1 MYSFDEEN
9 HIYRIDG
16 LIVPSVTQMLEDNGL
31 VDFSYVSKK
40 HKQALEN
47 ARWKG
52 LCYHKATEYRDEGI
66 LREATVS
73 TSLVPL
79 LEAWEKFL
87 ADYRVEILAVE
98 YQNVSYKHSF
108 GFTIDRIIR
117 IHDGPNKRWLG
128 KIAIL
133 EIKTSSTIDKTVK
146 YQLAGYQI
154 GWNEHNPD
162 KKAKLR
168 LTFKPTEDGYIIKE
182 SDGAN
187 DASEFLTLLGAT
199 HIKRR
204 MA

>member
-1 MYSFDEEN
+1 MFRFDEET
-9 HIYRIDG
+9 HLYRIDG
-16 LIVPSVTQMLEDNGL
+16 LIVPSVTQVLEDNGFA
-31 VDFSYVSKK
+31 DFSRVSP
-40 HKQALEN
+40 QILER
-47 ARWKG
+47 ARVFG
-52 LCYHKATEYRDEGI
+52 EAYHKATEYRDKGI
-66 LREATVS
+66 LDEATVS
-73 TSLVPL
+73 TPLVSLL
-79 LEAWEKFL
+79 KAWKKFL

-98 YQNVSYKHSF
+98 YRNVSYKHSF

-168 LTFKPTEDGYIIKE
+168 LTFKPIEDGYIIKE